1 MQMPTMVRSETPS
14 CELPAAL
21 RPEISLARSTMAT
34 AGSIDM
40 FSSQTL
46 LLDDIVEGIPYCH
59 NSTHDIV

>member
-1 MQMPTMVRSETPS
+1 MQMPTMVRSETAS
-14 CELPAAL
+14 SELPHAL

-46 LLDDIVEGIPYCH
+46 LLDDIVEGIPYRH
-59 NSTHDIV
+59 STREIV